1 VACGN
6 NKISRSYLSS
16 DPTNLGATIGSLA
29 VSRAAAA
36 ARRSAL
42 SQALGHAAVRAP
54 DAARAQPKYVLS
66 TGERTD
72 RTHGREA
79 WLRHVH
85 VIPQPRD
92 GGKLLVQVT
101 DRTNKES
108 SRDGAGHHD
117 FVLFLR
123 DPAPGYIDRA
133 INEMVTAMNA
143 RPKGRRR

>member
-1 VACGN
+1 MACGN

-16 DPTNLGATIGSLA
+16 NPTNLAATIGSMA
-29 VSRAAAA
+29 VSGAVEAE
-36 ARRSAL
+36 RRSPL
-42 SQALGHAAVRAP
+42 SRALGQAAVRAA
-54 DAARAQPKYVLS
+54 DAAQAQPKYVLS
-66 TGERTD
+66 TGERTN

-101 DRTNKES
+101 DRTNKAS

-123 DPAPGYIDRA
+123 DAAPGHIDRA
-133 INEMVTAMNA
+133 INEMVAAMNA